1 MSKGGCDR
9 WKRTRHRGRSPDAG
23 APGSTPAP
31 EKAASQGQKPG
42 ALCPYLEFSLK
53 GVVGA
58 ELAKGWMECA
68 GMSVFPQH
76 HPLPLRPPLHCS
88 PTAEKPETHRVGTVP
103 WTKTWARTCLG
114 GRDGGEATSHCA
126 RPSAHADLRLG
137 TASQRV

>member
-9 WKRTRHRGRSPDAG
+9 WKRTCHRGRSPDAG

-31 EKAASQGQKPG
+31 EAATSQGQKLG
-42 ALCPYLEFSLK
+42 ALCPYPEFSLK

-76 HPLPLRPPLHCS
+76 HPFPLRSLLG
-88 PTAEKPETHRVGTVP
+88 TALRQQRSLKHTEWAPFLVLEHGLEPAWEVGTV
-103 WTKTWARTCLG
+103 
-114 GRDGGEATSHCA
+114 E
-126 RPSAHADLRLG
+126 RPRVTVRGLAHMQ
-137 TASQRV
+137 T